1 MKVAWQPPYMDGD
14 SAITAY
20 IIEKQDMTLGFGS
33 WTRIDKVK
41 SYTHEFSVTHLLE
54 GHQYLFRVIAEN
66 VHGRSQPLESRNAVE
81 AKSPYSKSIAFT
93 QNMSGLWSKDLS
105 NPRSNESFDKMKS
118 LSCHRICD
126 FLNCSILT
134 SCKSLEVYKWPENYD
149 VTKQLYVKVPISTR
163 IWQLLLAARTRVLR
177 KTFMVRM
184 L

>member
-1 MKVAWQPPYMDGD
+1 MCHYVISFSADVPSAPRGPLVVSEVQKNSMKVAWQPPYMDGD

-93 QNMSGLWSKDLS
+93 QNMSGL
-105 NPRSNESFDKMKS
+105 
-118 LSCHRICD
+118 
-126 FLNCSILT
+126 
-134 SCKSLEVYKWPENYD
+134 
-149 VTKQLYVKVPISTR
+149 
-163 IWQLLLAARTRVLR
+163 
-177 KTFMVRM
+177 
-184 L
+184 